1 MAEQVTIV
9 GAGPAT
15 LAVAACLEAARDLQH
30 FDARASSIGSAWR
43 GHYERLQS
51 RPSTHRT
58 PGDGNDDSNAPVPP
72 LEVDP
77 AAEASWSLES
87 LRYMLTGKKAADL
100 AAELENG
107 KRVAWLVP
115 AILHALKLIVGLAIL
130 WWSAHRL
137 HVDPFWAYISM
148 IVVGSETTG
157 TLPAFLTRVVNTL
170 IGCTVGLLAL
180 LAFAPSLWSLCLA
193 LAIVVLICSAFLG
206 PPTRW
211 KIAPITTVIVMG
223 SAVVER
229 SRSVGIDNGVRRMV
243 AVLAGSALGLLIS
256 MAFSRIENW
265 PRRSGESQL

>member
-1 MAEQVTIV
+1 VS
-9 GAGPAT
+9 
-15 LAVAACLEAARDLQH
+15 EAAAKT
-30 FDARASSIGSAWR
+30 DASVS
-43 GHYERLQS
+43 
-51 RPSTHRT
+51 
-58 PGDGNDDSNAPVPP
+58 P

-77 AAEASWSLES
+77 AAAASWSLES
-87 LRYMLTGKKAADL
+87 LRYILTGKKAADL
-100 AAELENG
+100 AAALENG
-107 KRVAWLVP
+107 QRLAWLVP

-157 TLPAFLTRVVNTL
+157 TLPVFLTRIVNTL
-170 IGCTVGLLAL
+170 IGCAIGLLAL
-180 LAFAPSLWSLCLA
+180 LAFPPSLWTLCLA
-193 LAIVVLICSAFLG
+193 LAVVVLLCSAFLG

-229 SRSVGIDNGVRRMV
+229 SRSLGIDNGLRRLL
-243 AVLAGSALGLLIS
+243 AVLAGSTLGLLLS
-256 MAFSRIENW
+256 MAFSHIEKW